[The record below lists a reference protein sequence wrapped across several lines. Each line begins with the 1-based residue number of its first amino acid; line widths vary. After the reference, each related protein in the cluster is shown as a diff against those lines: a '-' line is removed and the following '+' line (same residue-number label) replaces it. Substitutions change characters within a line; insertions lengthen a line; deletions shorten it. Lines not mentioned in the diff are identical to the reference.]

1 MNDPKA
7 QNYLKTNKFT
17 ETNIINE
24 KTKLLDDNN
33 QKNRLAA
40 MKMREEFN
48 QMVPLDSAPS
58 IEGSLDINK
67 SESQMRLSLNVN
79 TLITNEKPE
88 IMKEEDIYLKK
99 EEEKEEKIDKIKE
112 IDILPEKEDVEH
124 LFQAELKQMIDV
136 IIIFY

>member
-67 SESQMRLSLNVN
+67 SESQMR
-79 TLITNEKPE
+79 IT
-88 IMKEEDIYLKK
+88 Y
-99 EEEKEEKIDKIKE
+99 
-112 IDILPEKEDVEH
+112 
-124 LFQAELKQMIDV
+124 
-136 IIIFY
+136 